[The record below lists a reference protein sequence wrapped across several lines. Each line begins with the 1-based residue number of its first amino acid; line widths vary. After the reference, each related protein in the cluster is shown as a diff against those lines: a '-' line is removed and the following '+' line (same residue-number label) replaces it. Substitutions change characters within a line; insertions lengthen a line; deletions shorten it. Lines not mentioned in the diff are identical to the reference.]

1 MNRLFSLIF
10 AALLGC
16 ATQSAANDEAHNQW
30 IINEVDDPF
39 SKKIKLSVHV
49 EYKTTDSKTQL
60 PIYAA
65 LDITGQPNPHSAV
78 EAIALISHTSPYEPQ
93 PIATPARKLRLSVDN
108 ESPVELMA
116 YFQTDRGSAF
126 GTKHWYLFDLDC
138 HVLAAMADG
147 DVLELDTPEVS
158 TIKLS
163 GARKALSQV
172 FPDCFSSSVN

>member
-1 MNRLFSLIF
+1 MNRLFSLIS
-10 AALLGC
+10 AALLLC
-16 ATQSAANDEAHNQW
+16 VAQVAAGDKADHRW
-30 IINEVDDPF
+30 IINEIDDPF
-39 SKKIKLSVHV
+39 SKKTKLSVHV
-49 EYKTTDSKTQL
+49 EYKTTDSKTRL

-108 ESPVELMA
+108 ESPVELTA

-138 HVLAAMADG
+138 HVLEAMAEG

-158 TIKLS
+158 TINLS

-172 FPDCFSSSVN
+172 FPDCFS